1 MVRPPDPAPV
11 QIDPVGTPDQP
22 SAGRS
27 TNDLHLRAR
36 QCSPAREGQAAP
48 GRRGNPGCW
57 RPSVLRAAV
66 SRCACT
72 NRDSLYDATTPIRV
86 RAKRRFTE
94 VEGAARQGV
103 GPSRSGSGIP
113 ADPSLSLAHAA
124 GCGTRPR
131 VNRDPDASL
140 ASRRGLSAIRNSQR
154 SALSRSHSLGPRQEP
169 PSSPVRRPSSP
180 TARRR
185 AAIHCRMRRMVSCSA
200 LSRAKLTPTMT
211 SATCSAQST
220 ASVCSSNMPLC
231 TARQRSAKTCALGA

>member
-1 MVRPPDPAPV
+1 VRKFGSASES
-11 QIDPVGTPDQP
+11 
-22 SAGRS
+22 SAGTTYGPSLCTAQVRRVR
-27 TNDLHLRAR
+27 DRPLLGDEGIPAAGVR
-36 QCSPAREGQAAP
+36 QSCA
-48 GRRGNPGCW
+48 
-57 RPSVLRAAV
+57 LRAAV

-140 ASRRGLSAIRNSQR
+140 AAPRRGHTAPTPIRPLLSNVNMAALPRPPPRWAVTLPNAYRDRNIPQR
-154 SALSRSHSLGPRQEP
+154 ALPQARG
-169 PSSPVRRPSSP
+169 RR
-180 TARRR
+180 
-185 AAIHCRMRRMVSCSA
+185 
-200 LSRAKLTPTMT
+200 
-211 SATCSAQST
+211 
-220 ASVCSSNMPLC
+220 
-231 TARQRSAKTCALGA
+231 

>member
-140 ASRRGLSAIRNSQR
+140 AAPRRGHTAPTPIRPLLSNVNMAALPRPPPRWAVTLPNAYRDRDIPQR
-154 SALSRSHSLGPRQEP
+154 ALPQARG
-169 PSSPVRRPSSP
+169 RR
-180 TARRR
+180 
-185 AAIHCRMRRMVSCSA
+185 
-200 LSRAKLTPTMT
+200 
-211 SATCSAQST
+211 
-220 ASVCSSNMPLC
+220 
-231 TARQRSAKTCALGA
+231 